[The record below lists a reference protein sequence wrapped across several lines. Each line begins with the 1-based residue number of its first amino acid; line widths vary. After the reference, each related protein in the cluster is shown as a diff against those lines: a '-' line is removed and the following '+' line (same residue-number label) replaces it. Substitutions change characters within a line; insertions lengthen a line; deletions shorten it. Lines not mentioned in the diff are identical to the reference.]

1 MIEKFKSVHWK
12 LYRAK
17 EHMDELARV
26 LAGYYKSSPGEMVLD
41 SGTFAFREKIPV
53 PARIPLIV
61 GDFLQNVRSALDYL
75 VWELVIANGC
85 IPGQHNAFPID
96 LTLASYQSS
105 VTKRRRLEGIDNRAA
120 AIIDAMQPYHC
131 KNNAEKENAPLVILD
146 RLTNINKHRRVL
158 LATIGSNIAPVGDP
172 PRFFINV
179 DYTVKTGSGIIKE
192 ANKMVAF
199 VTLSEGPIKGLEISG
214 AIDALA
220 RFVIEETLP
229 PFEKFFK

>member
-1 MIEKFKSVHWK
+1 MIEKIQSVHWK

-26 LAGYYKSSPGEMVLD
+26 LSEYYKSSPGEMVLD
-41 SGTFAFREKIPV
+41 SGVFAFREKIPV

-75 VWELVIANGC
+75 VWELVIANGE

-96 LTLASYQSS
+96 LTMAAYQTSI
-105 VTKRRRLEGIDNRAA
+105 TNRRRLKGINNAA
-120 AIIDAMQPYHC
+120 AATIDAMQPYHC
-131 KNNAEKENAPLVILD
+131 KNDAEKDNAPLVILD

-172 PRFFINV
+172 PRFYINV
-179 DYTVKTGSGIIKE
+179 DYSVRTGSGIIKE
-192 ANKMVAF
+192 ANNMVAF
-199 VTLSEGPIKGLEISG
+199 VTLSEGPIKELEISG

-220 RFVIEETLP
+220 RFVIEEVLP
-229 PFEKFFK
+229 PFEKFFE